1 MSDPIGAL
9 VAAALAD
16 DATTALVGAHGY
28 GSELPAAAAELMPMR
43 CFVIAPSGG
52 VNLFGGSEIE
62 ARTICV
68 DLKAYAATSGEADQ
82 ARDFVGRRLRSIKR
96 AVFAG
101 PLIPGVPFPGGFPPP
116 GDRDGQRP
124 QP

>member
-62 ARTICV
+62 ARTIRV
-68 DLKAYAATSGEADQ
+68 DLKAYAATPGEADP
-82 ARDFVGRRLRSIKR
+82 V
-96 AVFAG
+96 
-101 PLIPGVPFPGGFPPP
+101 
-116 GDRDGQRP
+116 RDGDETGRAHVRNP
-124 QP
+124 VPTTPHVL